1 MSNMLRTATLIASI
15 ACVIVF
21 TMMGA
26 KGFQLG
32 AGEPV
37 LTGPDV
43 TAAAAAE

>member
-1 MSNMLRTATLIASI
+1 MSDMLRTATLIASI

-21 TMMGA
+21 VMMGA

-37 LTGPDV
+37 LTGSEV
-43 TAAAAAE
+43 GAAAAAE